1 MASFVLTNAYCLI
14 NAVDL
19 SDHVKQIKVNYNAET
34 PENTAMGSSTKT
46 RLPGLKDWS
55 VEIEFNQDY
64 AAAKVDATMFPLVG
78 AAAVAVEFRPDAG
91 ARAVTN
97 PAYTGSALLADY
109 TPLGNKVGDVAS
121 APIKLMGTGTL
132 SRQTS

>member
-19 SDHVKQIKVNYNAET
+19 SNHVKQIKVSYKAET
-34 PENTAMGSSTKT
+34 PENTAMNSTTKT
-46 RLPGLKDWS
+46 RLPGLKDWD

-64 AAAKVDATMFPLVG
+64 AASNVDVTLFPLVG
-78 AAAVAVEFRPDAG
+78 AAQFAVEVRPDAG
-91 ARAVTN
+91 ARSVTN
-97 PAYTGSALLADY
+97 PAYTGNALLAEY

>member
-1 MASFVLTNAYCLI
+1 MASFVLTNAYCLV

-19 SDHVKQIKVNYNAET
+19 SNHVKSIKVNYKAET
-34 PENTAMGSSTKT
+34 PENTAMSSTTKT
-46 RLPGLKDWS
+46 RLPGLKDWD
-55 VEIEFNQDY
+55 VEVEFNQDF
-64 AAAKVDATMFPLVG
+64 ALSNVDATLFPLVG
-78 AAAVAVEFRPDAG
+78 AAQFAVEFRPDAG
-91 ARAVTN
+91 ARSTTN
-97 PAYTGSALLADY
+97 PAYTGNALLAEY